1 MAIVFAN
8 PGLMDLRGLRAF
20 GVNAKII
27 DSPQGF
33 FGTGAKYSI
42 SGLLREG
49 CKITLYLGLERY
61 IFGVKRDEMRG
72 KAFDFVTL
80 THPNGKIEEMPYT
93 LELGKTWEPWQLFR
107 ELHSN
112 AIDEGGIS
120 FQSDSYTPKENQ
132 TAFLVEGRAIEEA
145 FSIKEQIFLST
156 KPFITTPN
164 IDVHRGRSEYVYYRG
179 VRVNKLNRP
188 SLFTY
193 NLQKLSSGLTEDRTL
208 KSEADMTLAVARLI
222 SDCEN
227 EEFLME
233 TLVAPEGSYEHSI
246 PSFWAFAPGAAFE
259 RVFESL
265 RQSGRAAALTGV
277 AMAAWKICHKEFP
290 LPAAIEPNRIQK
302 RQLEKAISFCKRLG
316 YPVDKHP
323 VVIIPEARDGLL
335 ALAENEKII
344 LTVGCFNG
352 GTKKVAHALI
362 EEHLHLEFGFQDMTR
377 PFQTYLFEQIVT
389 LGEKLLDEP
398 L

>member
-33 FGTGAKYSI
+33 FGTGSKYSI
-42 SGLLREG
+42 SGLLRES
-49 CKITLYLGLERY
+49 CKITLYLGLDRY

-80 THPNGKIEEMPYT
+80 THPNGTVEEMPYT

-112 AIDEGGIS
+112 ALDEGGSS
-120 FQSDSYTPKENQ
+120 FQSDSYAPKENQ

-179 VRVNKLNRP
+179 VRVNKLARP
-188 SLFTY
+188 SMFTY

-208 KSEADMTLAVARLI
+208 KSESDMTMAVARLI

-233 TLVAPEGSYEHSI
+233 ALVAPEGSYEHSM
-246 PSFWAFAPGAAFE
+246 PSYWAFAPSATFE

-277 AMAAWKICHKEFP
+277 ATAAWKISHKELP

-302 RQLEKAISFCKRLG
+302 KQLEKAISFCKRLG
-316 YPVDKHP
+316 YPVDEYP
-323 VVIIPEARDGLL
+323 IILIPEARDGLL
-335 ALAENEKII
+335 ALAENGKIV
-344 LTVGCFNG
+344 LTVGCFNK
-352 GTKKVAHALI
+352 GTKLVAQALI
-362 EEHLHLEFGFQDMTR
+362 EEWAHLKFGFADMTR
-377 PFQTYLFEQIVT
+377 EFQSYLFEQIVT
-389 LGEKLLDEP
+389 LGERINEDP